1 MQIKTQSNKLSFK
14 GEKVFI
20 GIDVH
25 LRQWS
30 VSVRTKHLTKRPFS
44 QSPSARAL
52 RTFLD
57 SEFPEAEYY
66 SAYEAG
72 FCGFAVHHE
81 LEEMGI
87 HNIVFNPA
95 DITDSQ
101 KERARKTDSVD
112 CAKISRNLLNGEL
125 TPIYVPGKEVEG
137 HRSVLKLRANTVK
150 TRTAIKNRIKG
161 LLYRSG
167 IRYPEEFAKPN
178 THWSKTFR
186 EWLRQQAHTMPC
198 GAEFTML
205 QMIDELESCNLK
217 IRQYDR
223 KLLQILQQD
232 YAQMDELLRSIPG
245 IGHLLSAVLCLYLV
259 DINRFQTDD
268 GLAAYIGMVPDTRSS
283 GDNDHKMGITFRGNK
298 MIRPMIIEAS
308 WKAVAKDPALAAAY
322 TAYCN
327 RGLRHNVAI
336 IHIARKM
343 VNRIRYVLRTGN
355 KYEHRVVK

>member
-1 MQIKTQSNKLSFK
+1 MQIETQSNKISFK
-14 GEKVFI
+14 GETVFI

-52 RTFLD
+52 RAYLD

-72 FCGFAVHHE
+72 FCGFAVHHD

-95 DITDSQ
+95 DIADSQ
-101 KERARKTDSVD
+101 KERVRKTDSVD
-112 CAKISRNLLNGEL
+112 CAKISRNLFNGEL

-137 HRSVLKLRANTVK
+137 HRCVLKLRANAVK
-150 TRTAIKNRIKG
+150 TRTSIKNRIKG

-167 IRYPEEFAKPN
+167 IRYPEEFVNPHS
-178 THWSKTFR
+178 HWSKAFR
-186 EWLRQQAHTMPC
+186 DWLRQQAQTMPC
-198 GAEFTML
+198 GAEFAML
-205 QMIDELESCNLK
+205 EMIEELESSNLR
-217 IRQYDR
+217 IHQYDKR
-223 KLLQILQQD
+223 LLQILKQD
-232 YAQMDELLRSIPG
+232 YAQMDDLLRSIPG
-245 IGHLLSAVLCLYLV
+245 IGHLLSAVLCFYLV
-259 DINRFQTDD
+259 DINRFKSDD
-268 GLAAYIGMVPDTRSS
+268 ELAAYIGMVPDTRSS
-283 GDNDHKMGITFRGNK
+283 GDDDRKLGITFRGNK
-298 MIRPMIIEAS
+298 ILRPMIIEAS
-308 WKAVAKDPALAAAY
+308 WKAVAKDPALAAAF

-327 RGLRHNVAI
+327 RGLKRNVAI
-336 IHIARKM
+336 VHIARKL

-355 KYEHRVVK
+355 KYEYRVVK